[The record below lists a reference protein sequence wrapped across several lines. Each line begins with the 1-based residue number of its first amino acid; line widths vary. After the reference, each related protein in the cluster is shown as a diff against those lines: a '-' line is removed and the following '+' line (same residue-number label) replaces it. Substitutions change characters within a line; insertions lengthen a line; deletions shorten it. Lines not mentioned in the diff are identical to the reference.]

1 MVEYQ
6 PHAIS
11 EYRPVLSAESDEIL
25 AARAATDA
33 AAFAELY
40 NRYVARIDGYCR
52 QRLHNAD
59 LAEDATHQ
67 IFLRALESL
76 RKHPVDNVAAW
87 LFTIAHNECIDR
99 YRRHRAHVPI
109 EMAVEMEGIER
120 SPEDQ
125 AIARSMVRELW
136 DLLPLLGEDQ
146 RQVLELRLAGLSSG
160 EIEIVLGKSRSWVGV
175 TQHRAVL
182 RLRALMGVPAI
193 PKER

>member
-1 MVEYQ
+1 MVEHQ
-6 PHAIS
+6 PHAIA
-11 EYRPVLSAESDEIL
+11 EQRPVLSAESDEIL

-52 QRLHNAD
+52 QRLHSAD

-76 RKHPVDNVAAW
+76 QKYPVDNVAAW

-109 EMAVEMEGIER
+109 EMAAEMESSDR

-125 AIARSMVRELW
+125 AIARGMANELR

-146 RQVLELRLAGLSSG
+146 RRVLELRLAGLSSG
-160 EIEIVLGKSRSWVGV
+160 DIEIVLGRSRSWVGV
-175 TQHRAVL
+175 TQHRAVI
-182 RLRALMGVPAI
+182 RLRALMADQAE

>member
-6 PHAIS
+6 PQAIADF
-11 EYRPVLSAESDEIL
+11 RPVLSAESDEIL
-25 AARAATDA
+25 AARAATDP

-52 QRLHNAD
+52 QRLHSAD

-175 TQHRAVL
+175 TQHRAVM

>member
-6 PHAIS
+6 PHANA

-52 QRLHNAD
+52 QRLHSAD

-67 IFLRALESL
+67 VFLRALESL
-76 RKHPVDNVAAW
+76 QKHPVDNVAAW

-109 EMAVEMEGIER
+109 ETAVEMESIDR
-120 SPEDQ
+120 SPEDVV
-125 AIARSMVRELW
+125 IARSVAGELR
-136 DLLPLLGEDQ
+136 DLLPQLGEDQ
-146 RQVLELRLAGLSSG
+146 RRVLELRLAGLSSG
-160 EIEIVLGKSRSWVGV
+160 EIQMVLGKSRSWVGV
-175 TQHRAVL
+175 TQHRAVV
-182 RLRALMGVPAI
+182 RLRTLMAVQPEL
-193 PKER
+193 KER

>member
-1 MVEYQ
+1 MEYQ
-6 PHAIS
+6 PHANA
-11 EYRPVLSAESDEIL
+11 EHRPVLSAESDEIL
-25 AARAATDA
+25 AARAATDP

-52 QRLHNAD
+52 QRLHSAD

-76 RKHPVDNVAAW
+76 QKHPVDNVAAW

-109 EMAVEMEGIER
+109 ETAVEMEGIER
-120 SPEDQ
+120 SPEDGSSP
-125 AIARSMVRELW
+125 AVWPMSFGISSPCSVRINGGCSNFASLDSRVGRSK
-136 DLLPLLGEDQ
+136 
-146 RQVLELRLAGLSSG
+146 S
-160 EIEIVLGKSRSWVGV
+160 VLGKSRSWVGV
-175 TQHRAVL
+175 TQHRAVV
-182 RLRALMGVPAI
+182 RLRALMAVPAI